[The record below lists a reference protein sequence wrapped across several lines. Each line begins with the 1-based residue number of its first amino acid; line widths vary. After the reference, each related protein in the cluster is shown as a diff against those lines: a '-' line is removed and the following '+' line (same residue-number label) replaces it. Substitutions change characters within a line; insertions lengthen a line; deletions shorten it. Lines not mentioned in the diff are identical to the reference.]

1 MKSKQN
7 MLSSDIYTT
16 GVKTTQVTTAGQ
28 GAKMYCKLIIKS
40 PRFVTFGAHTETPGA
55 EVPQC

>member
-40 PRFVTFGAHTETPGA
+40 PRFVTFGDNLTQFGC
-55 EVPQC
+55 QI